1 MNPDIP
7 LRPQPIGYFHFPAG
21 FLLLPP
27 APEADA
33 PLALLLSGRIP
44 AALPAAWAFFGHALA
59 GNASAALSALASETA
74 PWALYNRYVLS
85 GEPALLSQLEATAPP
100 ALRELAHL
108 VAFTL
113 GQRDQLGPWQA
124 LDGEFL
130 AVARM
135 TEAAA
140 HLEAE
145 REPAALAQLDLA
157 LAPELSLRQ
166 QSPVLAAH
174 LLLQRAQL
182 SRATQAPP
190 DAIRRDFEEVLLL
203 AKDCD
208 IPGFRA
214 QAHLDLGSFLHETSQ
229 GQRGILELA
238 AQHYQQALRQG
249 FSLDQNPEMYA
260 WTQQQL
266 ALAYLAMPLRAATDQ
281 LRMGIAIQGLRE
293 ALRVYTQERYPDLW
307 ATATLNLANALQYL
321 PSSHPKENLIQAVNL
336 YEDLLAVR
344 NRAFDPLGFARL
356 LFNQANAL
364 AHLGIFQPA
373 LEKLNESH
381 KLFHWHGEELLA
393 RQALDQLER
402 INARLA
408 PTEEVLNASA

>member
-1 MNPDIP
+1 MTPEIP
-7 LRPQPIGYFHFPAG
+7 LRPQPLGYFHFPAG

-27 APEADA
+27 TEDASA
-33 PLALLLSGRIP
+33 PLSLLLSGRIP
-44 AALPAAWAFFGHALA
+44 AALPPAWAFFGHALA
-59 GNASAALSALASETA
+59 GDATAALASLAGQPE

-85 GEPALLSQLEATAPP
+85 GEPSLLPEIESTASP
-100 ALRELAHL
+100 ALRELAQL

-113 GQRDQLGPWQA
+113 GQRDQLGPWHA
-124 LDGEFL
+124 LDGELL
-130 AVARM
+130 AVALM

-145 REPAALAQLDLA
+145 REPDALAKLDQA
-157 LAPELSLRQ
+157 LSPSRNLRE

-174 LLLQRAQL
+174 LLLQRSQL
-182 SRATQAPP
+182 CRSASPTAES
-190 DAIRRDFEEVLLL
+190 IRRDLEELLLL

-208 IPGFRA
+208 IPGFRS
-214 QAHLDLGSFLHETSQ
+214 QAHLELASHLHEISQ

-238 AQHYQQALRQG
+238 AQHYQQALRHG
-249 FSLDQNPEMYA
+249 FSLAENPEMYA

-293 ALRVYTQERYPDLW
+293 ALRVYTQECHPDLW
-307 ATATLNLANALQYL
+307 ASTTLNLANALQYL

-344 NRAFDPLGFARL
+344 NRAFDPLGYARL

-373 LEKLNESH
+373 LEKLSESH

-402 INARLA
+402 INHLLA
-408 PTEEVLNASA
+408 PSEEVLNASA